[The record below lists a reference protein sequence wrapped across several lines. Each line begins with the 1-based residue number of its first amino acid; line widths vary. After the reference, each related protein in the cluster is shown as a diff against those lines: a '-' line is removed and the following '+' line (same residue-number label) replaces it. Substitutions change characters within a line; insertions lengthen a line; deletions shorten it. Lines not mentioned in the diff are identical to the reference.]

1 MRRNQQIR
9 QKEEEEEE
17 EEDDVK
23 TDINRSLIFYI
34 NSLDNV
40 I

>member
-9 QKEEEEEE
+9 QKEEEEED
-17 EEDDVK
+17 DDVI